1 MANREPVTVP
11 PRREPITLPARRDR
25 FKEPHP
31 LDSVIEILSELS
43 GAVKSVSVEVRDGM
57 AKVTESVNTMS
68 GRLDGQSRA
77 AQELASEIRSF
88 VDDKERL
95 KGRVI
100 MLEML
105 EHGRQEANG
114 KSDAE

>member
-1 MANREPVTVP
+1 MAIREPVTVP
-11 PRREPITLPARRDR
+11 PRPARRIE
-25 FKEPHP
+25 EPHP
-31 LDSVIEILSELS
+31 LDPLIEVLSELS
-43 GAVKSVSVEVRDGM
+43 GAVCAVSTEFREGMKKMTDSVDALG
-57 AKVTESVNTMS
+57 

-95 KGRVI
+95 KGRVV
-100 MLEML
+100 MLEVL

-114 KSDAE
+114 AE

>member
-1 MANREPVTVP
+1 MANREPVTAP
-11 PRREPITLPARRDR
+11 PRRAISLPAHRVRP
-25 FKEPHP
+25 EPHP
-31 LDSVIEILSELS
+31 LDPVIEVLSELS
-43 GAVKSVSVEVRDGM
+43 KAVRASSIEVQQGM
-57 AKVTESVNTMS
+57 TKISDSMNALG

-114 KSDAE
+114 KADAE